1 MKYTWRILGKVR
13 TLPYFDEVGLKYTWI
28 KYENDVLRQD
38 CLKYTSSIL
47 VRSKESMYFAETA
60 WSILGRSKEV
70 MYFAKTAWS
79 ILEVYLDLLRK
90 WCTWPRLLQVYFKYT
105 WSSTY
110 FVKYVSSKALAT
122 GAEAV
127 LPRSILEVYLDQVRK
142 LFISPRQL
150 QVYLENT
157 WRSTYLA
164 K

>member
-1 MKYTWRILGKVR
+1 
-13 TLPYFDEVGLKYTWI
+13 
-28 KYENDVLRQD
+28 
-38 CLKYTSSIL
+38 
-47 VRSKESMYFAETA
+47 MY
-60 WSILGRSKEV
+60 L
-70 MYFAKTAWS
+70 AKTAWS

-110 FVKYVSSKALAT
+110 LVKYVSIKAPAT

-164 K
+164 KQAWSILEEYLNKNTWAKYTSSIQSRFFNTVTFNSVRCGKRFGAELQKDAESRTASTC